1 MLIASQLLFDF
12 IVPNIVTKHIGKG
25 TKKLE
30 KLTETFEYETTR
42 SDFKC
47 CDYQE
52 NWKTIWYV
60 RLQLGIPRT
69 QEAFSDKVAPDIDGF
84 RNEPVVQCDAQVV
97 KSTFVDYSKWMKKW

>member
-47 CDYQE
+47 CD
-52 NWKTIWYV
+52 
-60 RLQLGIPRT
+60 
-69 QEAFSDKVAPDIDGF
+69 DGF

-97 KSTFVDYSKWMKKW
+97 KSTFVDYSK